1 MFELTSAEKE
11 LLPSDDDVEFYREHG
26 WFITPR
32 LFTEEAVDDALDA
45 LEAHQRRERDYE
57 LPGEIDELYDWTPG
71 AVHQIRFNDYV
82 ALTNRRLRDF
92 MLRPIVAAVA
102 ARLAQTSQIRLWQ
115 SSIVYKQPQTGGG
128 DTTIGWHAERAYL
141 RTCTSTNMVT
151 AWIALQDCDESMGPV
166 VMIDGS
172 HRWPDTE
179 EIRAIRY
186 GRTFFGADPAL
197 LQDRLER
204 TGMPLRTVPMLL
216 RKGEVSFHHC
226 LTLHGSGPN
235 LSGRARVGATVDMQD
250 RPNLYQ
256 AVYDEVGELLT
267 TANDRMCRRLPNGDF
282 DYSDPAICPV
292 LWDE

>member
-1 MFELTSAEKE
+1 MFELTSAEQE

-32 LFTEEAVDDALDA
+32 LFTEEAVDDALNA
-45 LEAHQRRERDYE
+45 LEAHHRRERDYV
-57 LPGEIDELYDWTPG
+57 LPGAIDELYDWAPG

-92 MLRPIVAAVA
+92 MLQPIVAAVA

-115 SSIVYKQPQTGGG
+115 SSIVYKQPQTAGG

-141 RTCTSTNMVT
+141 RTCTSTNMLT

-166 VMIDGS
+166 VMIDES

-179 EIRAIRY
+179 DIRAIRY

-204 TGMPLRTVPMLL
+204 TGMPLRTVPILL

-226 LTLHGSGPN
+226 LTLHSSGPN

-250 RPNLYQ
+250 RVNRYQ
-256 AVYDEVGELLT
+256 PVYDQAGELLT
-267 TANDRMCRRLPNGDF
+267 TANDRMCRKLPNGDF
-282 DYSDPAICPV
+282 DYSDPTICPV
-292 LWDE
+292 LWDK

>member
-1 MFELTSAEKE
+1 MFELTSAEQE
-11 LLPSDDDVEFYREHG
+11 SLPSDDDVEFYRKHG

-32 LFTEEAVDDALDA
+32 LFADEAIDDALDA
-45 LEAHQRRERDYE
+45 LEAHHRRERDYE
-57 LPGEIDELYDWTPG
+57 LPGAIDELYDWAPG

-92 MLRPIVAAVA
+92 MLQPIVAAIA
-102 ARLAQTSQIRLWQ
+102 ARLARTSQIRLWQ
-115 SSIVYKQPQTGGG
+115 SSIVYKQPQTAGG

-141 RTCTSTNMVT
+141 RTCTSTNMLT

-166 VMIDGS
+166 VMIDES

-226 LTLHGSGPN
+226 LTLHSSGPN
-235 LSGRARVGATVDMQD
+235 LSGHARVGATVDMQD
-250 RPNLYQ
+250 RVNRYQ
-256 AVYDEVGELLT
+256 SVYDQAGELLT
-267 TANDRMCRRLPNGDF
+267 TANDRMCRKLPNGDF
-282 DYSDPAICPV
+282 DYSDPTICPV
-292 LWDE
+292 LWEE